1 MPAQA
6 KPVAKTE
13 HSSTPES
20 CFTSLAE
27 SLPTEQYQFK
37 GSAALLSGQ
46 HSYSHEHCSA
56 WALLHERDRVPMGK
70 FLLSS
75 QSCPCTTSTIR
86 PIHCSLLSTRTRS
99 RTRKIASAHTNLPD
113 RDQTPHQTCSD
124 TVLPA
129 NICSRDMA

>member
-20 CFTSLAE
+20 CFTFLAE
-27 SLPTEQYQFK
+27 SLPTAQYQFK
-37 GSAALLSGQ
+37 GSAALLPGQ

-56 WALLHERDRVPMGK
+56 WALLHERDRVPHGQIPVE
-70 FLLSS
+70 LTELPLH
-75 QSCPCTTSTIR
+75 QEHNQ
-86 PIHCSLLSTRTRS
+86 PIHCSLLPTSTRS

-129 NICSRDMA
+129 NICSGDMA